1 MTRRGTSPGRCC
13 HRRTAL
19 SSSKYLLNA
28 RVQAAYETC
37 SSLVDQWDDVQAAE
51 DLKASEDA
59 KKKAEEEAKEPS

>member
-1 MTRRGTSPGRCC
+1 M
-13 HRRTAL
+13 

-37 SSLVDQWDDVQAAE
+37 TSLVDEWDDAQAAE